1 MATKKKQRIQSVRG
15 FIKKSLHKRNALVD
29 MLVGQVNDLEED
41 LNLEYWAEE
50 PDEETICELE
60 TKLSGIERLLE
71 KTRLTSIVLNGL
83 EWSKLLERKPFG
95 DFTTAYYLDG
105 VAVDIAHGNELNPN
119 QKYRLGW
126 WIGGE
131 MMLFPLMPSG
141 RKRRPVA
148 IIDRDDKSMYPC
160 LKKVMVSEP
169 SAAKNPI
176 DSRFLWDRNERR
188 GD

>member
-15 FIKKSLHKRNALVD
+15 FIKKTLHKKNTLVD
-29 MLVGQVNDLEED
+29 SLVNLTTELEED

-50 PDEETICELE
+50 PDEGLIDVLE

-148 IIDRDDKSMYPC
+148 IIERDDKSMYPC
-160 LKKVMVSEP
+160 LKKVMVSET
-169 SAAKNPI
+169 SATENPI

>member
-1 MATKKKQRIQSVRG
+1 MTNKKKRMSSVRG
-15 FIKKSLHKRNALVD
+15 FMKNSLHKRNALVD
-29 MLVGQVNDLEED
+29 ELVRQVNELEED

-60 TKLSGIERLLE
+60 MKLSGIERLLE

-83 EWSKLLERKPFG
+83 EWSTLLERHQFG
-95 DFTTAYYLDG
+95 DFDTCYYLDG

-141 RKRRPVA
+141 RKRRPVVT
-148 IIDRDDKSMYPC
+148 IDRDDKSMYPC
-160 LKKVMVSEP
+160 LKKAIVSEP
-169 SAAKNPI
+169 SAAKNPT